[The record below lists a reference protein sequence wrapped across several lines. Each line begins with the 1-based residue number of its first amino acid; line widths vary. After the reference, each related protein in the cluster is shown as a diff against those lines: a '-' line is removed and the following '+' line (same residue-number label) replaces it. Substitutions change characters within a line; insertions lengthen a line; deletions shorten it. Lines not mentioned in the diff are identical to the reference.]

1 MLMIRN
7 LSGLAFNS
15 FDGLYKHS
23 GLLAIVSIAG
33 FVLQLAFLH
42 ERDTDA
48 DEHNRHRYW
57 SADEPVN
64 AVHGGVHDPYA
75 PPESHLAEVV
85 RVSSAFPQTYVA
97 VLAGV
102 GGTEVVYLLVRNEL
116 DGCRCYTYEK
126 TYYTN
131 D

>member
-48 DEHNRHRYW
+48 DEHNRHSYW

-64 AVHGGVHDPYA
+64 AVF
-75 PPESHLAEVV
+75 
-85 RVSSAFPQTYVA
+85 VSDNLNCHRATRTKM
-97 VLAGV
+97 L
-102 GGTEVVYLLVRNEL
+102 T
-116 DGCRCYTYEK
+116 
-126 TYYTN
+126 
-131 D
+131 